1 MFVKRAGLSDTIQ
14 DSGRTGFFKYA
25 VPRSGFMDAQSAKR
39 ANTILGNDPNDA
51 VLEMSIQGGIYR
63 FDSPTFVCVSGAPM
77 KFTLNG
83 IDVESNCVI
92 PVQPQDEIEFRRAT
106 DGVYTYLAVKGGFK
120 SPIRMGSRS
129 MHPSLF
135 DVSRL
140 KEGDVIEY
148 TPTDGIPENKFDNT
162 GDISLSSKI
171 VVYPGPE
178 FTCLKTP
185 EQLVDLSLKVASH
198 NRMGIRVLPSTYLHR
213 KHSTI
218 KSAVVF
224 PGIVQLT
231 PSGELIV
238 LHRDCQVTGG
248 YPRVLLTDEKG
259 LNQIAQI
266 RQGSTIQF
274 ELAELSNYLGE

>member
-1 MFVKRAGLSDTIQ
+1 MLIKRAGLSDTIQ

-63 FDSPTFVCVSGAPM
+63 FDSPTFVCVSGATM

-92 PVQPQDEIEFRRAT
+92 PIQPEDEIEFSQASE
-106 DGVYTYLAVKGGFK
+106 GVYTYLAVKDGFK
-120 SPIRMGSRS
+120 SSIRMGSRS

-135 DVSRL
+135 GVSRL

-148 TPTDGIPENKFDNT
+148 ISTDTAPDKIVGNASDV
-162 GDISLSSKI
+162 SLSSKMI
-171 VVYPGPE
+171 VYPGPE

-185 EQLVDLSLKVASH
+185 EQLGDLFLKVAGH

-213 KHSTI
+213 RHSTI
-218 KSAVVF
+218 KSSVVF

-248 YPRVLLTDEKG
+248 YPRVLLTNEKG

-266 RQGSTIQF
+266 RQGATIQF
-274 ELAELSNYLGE
+274 ELADLSN

>member
-1 MFVKRAGLSDTIQ
+1 MFVNRAGLSDTIQ

-92 PVQPQDEIEFRRAT
+92 PVQPEDEIEFRRTT

>member
-63 FDSPTFVCVSGAPM
+63 FDSPTSICVSGAPM
-77 KFTLNG
+77 NFTLNG
-83 IDVESNCVI
+83 IHRESHCVI
-92 PVQPQDEIEFRRAT
+92 PVQPDDEIEFSQASE
-106 DGVYTYLAVKGGFK
+106 GVYTYLAVKGGFK
-120 SPIRMGSRS
+120 SSIRMGSRS

-135 DVSRL
+135 GVSRL
-140 KEGDVIEY
+140 KEGDMIEY
-148 TPTDGIPENKFDNT
+148 IPIDTDPDKIVAHSSNWSRN
-162 GDISLSSKI
+162 SKI
-171 VVYPGPE
+171 AVYPGPE
-178 FTCLKTP
+178 FTELKSP
-185 EQLVDLSLKVASH
+185 DQLSDLPLKVAGH
-198 NRMGIRVLPSTYLHR
+198 NRMGIRILPSMYLHR
-213 KHSTI
+213 RHSTI
-218 KSAVVF
+218 QSSVVF

-266 RQGSTIQF
+266 RQGSTIQL
-274 ELAELSNYLGE
+274 ELTDLSNYLGE

>member
-1 MFVKRAGLSDTIQ
+1 MFVKRAGLLDTIQ

-63 FDSPTFVCVSGAPM
+63 FDSPTFVCISGAPM

-83 IDVESNCVI
+83 IHGESNCVI
-92 PVQPQDEIEFRRAT
+92 PIQPDDEIEFSQASE
-106 DGVYTYLAVKGGFK
+106 GVYTYLAVKGGFR
-120 SPIRMGSRS
+120 SSIRMGSRS

-135 DVSRL
+135 GVSRL

-148 TPTDGIPENKFDNT
+148 LPIDTAPNKMVGNT
-162 GDISLSSKI
+162 SDVSLCSKM

-178 FTCLKTP
+178 FNCLKTP
-185 EQLVDLSLKVASH
+185 EQLRDLPLKVAGH

-213 KHSTI
+213 RHSTI
-218 KSAVVF
+218 KSSVVF

-266 RQGSTIQF
+266 RQGATIQF
-274 ELAELSNYLGE
+274 ELADLSNYLGE

>member
-1 MFVKRAGLSDTIQ
+1 
-14 DSGRTGFFKYA
+14 
-25 VPRSGFMDAQSAKR
+25 MDAQSAKR
-39 ANTILGNDPNDA
+39 ANAILGNDPNDA

-63 FDSPTFVCVSGAPM
+63 FDSPTFICISGAQM
-77 KFTLNG
+77 NFTLNG
-83 IDVESNCVI
+83 SQGESNRMI
-92 PVQPQDEIEFRRAT
+92 PVQPDDEIEFSQAT
-106 DGVYTYLAVKGGFK
+106 DGVYSYLAVKGGFK
-120 SPIRMGSRS
+120 SSIRMGSRS
-129 MHPSLF
+129 MHQSLF
-135 DVSRL
+135 GVSRL

-148 TPTDGIPENKFDNT
+148 LRTATTPENRVGATSDRT
-162 GDISLSSKI
+162 RSSKI

-185 EQLVDLSLKVASH
+185 EQLVDLPLKVAGH

-213 KHSTI
+213 RHSTI
-218 KSAVVF
+218 KSSVVF

-259 LNQIAQI
+259 LNHIAQI
-266 RQGSTIQF
+266 RQGSTIEF
-274 ELAELSNYLGE
+274 ELIDLSHYLGE

>member
-83 IDVESNCVI
+83 ILGESNCMI
-92 PVQPQDEIEFRRAT
+92 RVQPDDEIEFSQASE
-106 DGVYTYLAVKGGFK
+106 GVYTYLAVKGGFK
-120 SPIRMGSRS
+120 SSIRMGSRS
-129 MHPSLF
+129 MHPSF
-135 DVSRL
+135 FGVSRL
-140 KEGDVIEY
+140 KEGDVIEHL
-148 TPTDGIPENKFDNT
+148 PTDTAPDKMVGNASDV
-162 GDISLSSKI
+162 SLCSKI
-171 VVYPGPE
+171 AVYPGPE
-178 FTCLKTP
+178 FTELKSP
-185 EQLVDLSLKVASH
+185 DQLSDLTLKVAGH
-198 NRMGIRVLPSTYLHR
+198 NRMGVRILPSMYLHR
-213 KHSTI
+213 RHSTI
-218 KSAVVF
+218 QSSVVF

-248 YPRVLLTDEKG
+248 YPRVLLINEKG
-259 LNQIAQI
+259 LNQIAQM

-274 ELAELSNYLGE
+274 ELTDLSNYLGE

>member
-1 MFVKRAGLSDTIQ
+1 
-14 DSGRTGFFKYA
+14 
-25 VPRSGFMDAQSAKR
+25 MDAHSAKK
-39 ANTILGNDPNDA
+39 ANNILGNDTNDA

-63 FDSPTFVCVSGAPM
+63 FDSPTSICVSGAPM

-83 IDVESNCVI
+83 IHGESNCMI
-92 PVQPQDEIEFRRAT
+92 PVQPDDEIEFSQT
-106 DGVYTYLAVKGGFK
+106 SEGIYTYLAVKGGFK
-120 SPIRMGSRS
+120 SSIRMGSRS

-135 DVSRL
+135 GVSRL
-140 KEGDVIEY
+140 KEGDVIEC
-148 TPTDGIPENKFDNT
+148 TPIDTTSDKIAGRTSDV
-162 GDISLSSKI
+162 SLSSKM

-185 EQLVDLSLKVASH
+185 EQLGDLSLKVAGH
-198 NRMGIRVLPSTYLHR
+198 NRMGIRVLPSAYLHR
-213 KHSTI
+213 RHSTI
-218 KSAVVF
+218 KSSVVF

-274 ELAELSNYLGE
+274 ELADLSNYFGE

>member
-1 MFVKRAGLSDTIQ
+1 MFVNRAGLSDTIQ

-92 PVQPQDEIEFRRAT
+92 PVQPEDEIEFSQASE
-106 DGVYTYLAVKGGFK
+106 GVYTYLAVKGGFK
-120 SPIRMGSRS
+120 SSIYMGSRS

-198 NRMGIRVLPSTYLHR
+198 NRMGIRALPSTYLHR

>member
-1 MFVKRAGLSDTIQ
+1 MFVNRAGLSDTIQ

-83 IDVESNCVI
+83 IVVESNCVI
-92 PVQPQDEIEFRRAT
+92 PVQPEDEIEFSQASE
-106 DGVYTYLAVKGGFK
+106 GVYTYLAVKGGFK
-120 SPIRMGSRS
+120 SSIRMGSRS

-198 NRMGIRVLPSTYLHR
+198 NRMGIRALPSTYLHR

>member
-14 DSGRTGFFKYA
+14 DSGRMGFLKYA
-25 VPRSGFMDAQSAKR
+25 VPRSGFMDAQSAKK
-39 ANTILGNDPNDA
+39 ANSILGNDPNDA

-63 FDSPTFVCVSGAPM
+63 FDSPTSICVSGAKM
-77 KFTLNG
+77 NFTLNG
-83 IDVESNCVI
+83 KHQESNSLI
-92 PVQPQDEIEFRRAT
+92 PVQPDDEIEFSQVSE
-106 DGVYTYLAVKGGFK
+106 GVYSYLAVKGGFK
-120 SPIRMGSRS
+120 SSIRMGSRS

-135 DVSRL
+135 GVSRL

-148 TPTDGIPENKFDNT
+148 TPTDTTPDKIVGYTSDVT
-162 GDISLSSKI
+162 LSSKI

-185 EQLVDLSLKVASH
+185 EQLSDLPLKVAGH
-198 NRMGIRVLPSTYLHR
+198 NRMGIRVLPSIYLHR
-213 KHSTI
+213 RHSTI
-218 KSAVVF
+218 KSSVVF

-248 YPRVLLTDEKG
+248 YPRVLLTEEKG

-266 RQGSTIQF
+266 RQGSTFQF
-274 ELAELSNYLGE
+274 ELADLSNYLGE

>member
-63 FDSPTFVCVSGAPM
+63 FDSPTSICVSGAPM
-77 KFTLNG
+77 NFTLNG
-83 IDVESNCVI
+83 THRESHCVI
-92 PVQPQDEIEFRRAT
+92 PVQPDDEIEFSQASE
-106 DGVYTYLAVKGGFK
+106 GVYTYLAVKGGFK
-120 SPIRMGSRS
+120 SSVRMGSRS

-135 DVSRL
+135 GVSRL
-140 KEGDVIEY
+140 KEGDVIEH
-148 TPTDGIPENKFDNT
+148 TPI
-162 GDISLSSKI
+162 DITPDKIVAHSGNWCRNSKI
-171 VVYPGPE
+171 AVYPGPE
-178 FTCLKTP
+178 FTELKSP
-185 EQLVDLSLKVASH
+185 DQLSDLTLKVAGH
-198 NRMGIRVLPSTYLHR
+198 NRMGIRILPSIYLHR
-213 KHSTI
+213 RHSTI
-218 KSAVVF
+218 QSSVVF

-266 RQGSTIQF
+266 RQGSTIQL
-274 ELAELSNYLGE
+274 ELTELPNYLGE

>member
-14 DSGRTGFFKYA
+14 DLGRTGFFKYA

-92 PVQPQDEIEFRRAT
+92 PVQPEDEIEFSQASE
-106 DGVYTYLAVKGGFK
+106 GVYTYLAVKCGFK
-120 SPIRMGSRS
+120 SSIRMGSRS

-135 DVSRL
+135 GVSRL
-140 KEGDVIEY
+140 REGDVIEY
-148 TPTDGIPENKFDNT
+148 ISTDTAPDKIVGNASDV
-162 GDISLSSKI
+162 SLSSKMI
-171 VVYPGPE
+171 VYPGPE

-185 EQLVDLSLKVASH
+185 EQLGDLSLKVAGH

-218 KSAVVF
+218 KSSVVF

-266 RQGSTIQF
+266 RQGATIQF
-274 ELAELSNYLGE
+274 ELTDLSNYLGE

>member
-1 MFVKRAGLSDTIQ
+1 
-14 DSGRTGFFKYA
+14 
-25 VPRSGFMDAQSAKR
+25 
-39 ANTILGNDPNDA
+39 
-51 VLEMSIQGGIYR
+51 
-63 FDSPTFVCVSGAPM
+63 
-77 KFTLNG
+77 
-83 IDVESNCVI
+83 
-92 PVQPQDEIEFRRAT
+92 
-106 DGVYTYLAVKGGFK
+106 
-120 SPIRMGSRS
+120 

-198 NRMGIRVLPSTYLHR
+198 NRMGIRALPSTYLHR

>member
-14 DSGRTGFFKYA
+14 DSGRMGFLKYA
-25 VPRSGFMDAQSAKR
+25 VPKSGFMDAQAAKR
-39 ANTILGNDPNDA
+39 ANGILGNDPNDA

-63 FDSPTFVCVSGAPM
+63 FDSPTFICVTGAQM
-77 KFTLNG
+77 DFTLNG
-83 IDVESNCVI
+83 KHQESNSLI
-92 PVQPQDEIEFRRAT
+92 SIQPQDEIEFGQASE
-106 DGVYTYLAVKGGFK
+106 GVYTYLAVKGGFK
-120 SPIRMGSRS
+120 SSIRMGSRS

-135 DVSRL
+135 GVSRL
-140 KEGDVIEY
+140 KVGDVIEY
-148 TPTDGIPENKFDNT
+148 LPVEATPNKII
-162 GDISLSSKI
+162 GDTSDVILSSKI
-171 VVYPGPE
+171 IVYPGPE

-185 EQLVDLSLKVASH
+185 EQLSDLSLKVAGH

-213 KHSTI
+213 RHSTI
-218 KSAVVF
+218 KSSVVF

-248 YPRVLLTDEKG
+248 YPRVFLTDEKG

-266 RQGSTIQF
+266 RQGSTFQF
-274 ELAELSNYLGE
+274 ELVDLPIYLGE

>member
-1 MFVKRAGLSDTIQ
+1 MFVNRAGLSDTIQ

-224 PGIVQLT
+224 PGIVQLI

-248 YPRVLLTDEKG
+248 YPRILLTDEKG

>member
-1 MFVKRAGLSDTIQ
+1 MFVKRAGLSDSIQ
-14 DSGRTGFFKYA
+14 DSGRAGFFKYA

-51 VLEMSIQGGIYR
+51 VLEMSIQGGVYR
-63 FDSPTFVCVSGAPM
+63 FDSPTFFCVSGAPM

-83 IDVESNCVI
+83 ILGESNCMI
-92 PVQPQDEIEFRRAT
+92 PVQPKDEIEFSQAT

-120 SPIRMGSRS
+120 TSVRMGSRS

-135 DVSRL
+135 GVSRL
-140 KEGDVIEY
+140 KEGDVVEY
-148 TPTDGIPENKFDNT
+148 IPTNTAPEKIVGTTNNKSRN
-162 GDISLSSKI
+162 SKI
-171 VVYPGPE
+171 TVYPGPE
-178 FTCLKTP
+178 FTELKSP
-185 EQLVDLSLKVASH
+185 DQLSDLPLKVAGH

-213 KHSTI
+213 RHSTI
-218 KSAVVF
+218 QSSVVF

-231 PSGELIV
+231 PSGELII

-266 RQGSTIQF
+266 RQGATIQL
-274 ELAELSNYLGE
+274 ELTELSNYLGE